1 MKVLVLGVTGMLG
14 SAVFKRL
21 DRDARYDVRGTMR
34 SAAGMK
40 YFEEEQQTRLIA
52 NVDVLNADELTDLFV
67 KEQPRVVINCV
78 GLIKQLS
85 SAKDPLATL
94 PINSLLPHRLLKL
107 CELSNARLIQIS
119 TDCVFSG
126 TKGNYLES
134 DISDAE
140 DLYGKSKFIGEVT
153 DSKNAV
159 TLRTSIIGR
168 ELNSANSLVDWFL
181 SQQGAV
187 KGYSKAIF
195 SGLPTNEL
203 ASVISDYVL
212 PREDLQGLYHVSA
225 DPIDKYSLLELVAKE
240 YGKHVVLTADA
251 SLRIDRSLDSTRFR
265 TEVGYNPPS
274 WEALV
279 ASMRMAS

>member
-1 MKVLVLGVTGMLG
+1 MKILVLGVTGMLG

-40 YFEEEQQTRLIA
+40 YFEEEQQARLIA
-52 NVDVLNADELTDLFV
+52 NVDVLSADELTDLFV

-78 GLIKQLS
+78 GLIKQFF

-126 TKGNYLES
+126 AKGNYLES

-168 ELNSANSLVDWFL
+168 ELNSANSLIDWFL

-240 YGKHVVLTADA
+240 YGKHVALTADA

-265 TEVGYNPPS
+265 AEVGYNPPS